1 MLILLNHADRVL
13 DRLKDPRLLED
24 VWNNLRQ
31 SDTQGHSTAA
41 GVADSVDLHTVF
53 PEESKDEDMKL
64 LHFSCLKDRPY
75 GKGVGC
81 DARGT
86 HILTEVGGCAAGT
99 GDASIN
105 ASLLTSSE
113 ETMRRAHVWRKND
126 VFDWVSSTAAAYVT
140 GTSDPRATRAVRDRL
155 RSLFPR

>member
-13 DRLKDPRLLED
+13 DRLKDPRLLEN

-41 GVADSVDLHTVF
+41 GVADIVDLHTVF

-75 GKGVGC
+75 GKAWGVMRCYPLREPHTYSLKWVAVQPGLVM
-81 DARGT
+81 R
-86 HILTEVGGCAAGT
+86 
-99 GDASIN
+99 ASM
-105 ASLLTSSE
+105 L
-113 ETMRRAHVWRKND
+113 
-126 VFDWVSSTAAAYVT
+126 
-140 GTSDPRATRAVRDRL
+140 PC
-155 RSLFPR
+155 